1 MNGIIIALL
10 SLALTPLV
18 FAQADLVDLQKRIEE
33 LESQQAEMVLQMR
46 EPKTTVQSFLN
57 DNLTLGGFFEPAF
70 TYISGPDT
78 KSQYLNSSNTLGLNL
93 SAELGTPYR
102 FVSQF
107 ITALEIP
114 LDNPHNN
121 PDVSDDLPETREYQD
136 FQSRTVLTQ
145 GYVEYSRSR
154 MFNFQG
160 GAGYVPFGHAPQQR
174 ELVLF
179 TRRGGPQLIRSED
192 ILFPLWQG
200 FHLSG
205 SRSADNIEMGYNLYT
220 FVPATR
226 VRTTG
231 IGARAWFSA
240 MDEKLTG
247 GLSAQAGKNNQENF
261 ELVGADLKAEFFPYL
276 VKTEFAQYI
285 ESGADSWTAY
295 LEPGVYIYEEEVLF
309 YIFGDYAFN
318 MVNEKDTSSYDLYQ
332 KWEYGGG
339 FNWLPNSLTRLRLGF
354 TYHDYVGPRSQ
365 LQGINRD
372 YVAVDISAGVAF

>member
-10 SLALTPLV
+10 SLVLTPVV
-18 FAQADLVDLQKRIEE
+18 FAQVDLEDLHKRIEE
-33 LESQQAEMVLQMR
+33 LENQQAEMVLQLR

-78 KSQYLNSSNTLGLNL
+78 KTQYLNSSNALGINL

-121 PDVSDDLPETREYQD
+121 PNVASNLPRTREYRNYQTR
-136 FQSRTVLTQ
+136 SILTQ
-145 GYVEYSRSR
+145 GYVEYSQGR
-154 MFNFQG
+154 MIKLQG
-160 GAGYVPFGHAPQQR
+160 GAGYVPFGYAPQQR
-174 ELVLF
+174 EFVLF
-179 TRRGGPQLIRSED
+179 VRRGGPQLIRSED

-205 SRSADNIEMGYNLYT
+205 SRSANNTELGYNLYT
-220 FVPATR
+220 FIPANR

-231 IGARAWFSA
+231 VGGRVWFSG

-247 GLSAQAGKNNQENF
+247 GLSGQYGKNNEENF
-261 ELVGADLKAEFFPYL
+261 ELLGADLKAEFFPYL
-276 VKTEFAQYI
+276 VKTEFAQYL
-285 ESGADSWTAY
+285 ETGTDSWTAY
-295 LEPGVYIYEEEVLF
+295 LEPSVYIYEEEVLL

-318 MVNEKDTSSYDLYQ
+318 MVNEKDSSNFDPYQ
-332 KWEYGGG
+332 KWEYGAGV
-339 FNWLPNSLTRLRLGF
+339 NWLPNSFTRLRLGLTF
-354 TYHDYVGPRSQ
+354 HDYVGPRGQ

-372 YVAVDISAGVAF
+372 YLAVDISAGVAF